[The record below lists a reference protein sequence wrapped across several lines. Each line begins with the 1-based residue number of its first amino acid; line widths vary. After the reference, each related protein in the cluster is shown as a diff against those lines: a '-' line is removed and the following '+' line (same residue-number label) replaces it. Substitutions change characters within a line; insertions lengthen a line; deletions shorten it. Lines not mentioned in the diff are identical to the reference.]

1 MRSHRFLTL
10 VAFFGLSLF
19 VLAGCAGNTDSAA
32 DQRSTQPSA
41 GAPAV
46 DQDATDGAADQ
57 DATDGAAD
65 ANRIS
70 VDIANSLFSPAEL
83 RIKAGT
89 TVVWTNQDAANH
101 QVHDDSNAFKSD
113 ILGQGGMVEVNYSAP
128 GTFTYHCHVHPNM
141 KATVIVE

>member
-1 MRSHRFLTL
+1 MRSHRFFRSVTL
-10 VAFFGLSLF
+10 VAFLGLSLF
-19 VLAGCAGNTDSAA
+19 VLAGCAGNTDSTTNKT
-32 DQRSTQPSA
+32 STQPSA
-41 GAPAV
+41 GAP
-46 DQDATDGAADQ
+46 AADQ

-65 ANRIS
+65 ANQES
-70 VDIANSLFSPAEL
+70 VDIANSAFSPAEL

-89 TVVWTNQDAANH
+89 TVVWTNQDTAGH

-141 KATVIVE
+141 KATIIVE